1 MNIEHTCF
9 GFVGLGLIGG
19 SIAKTI
25 RRICPA
31 SRIVAYNRTPS
42 VLELAVA
49 EGIVDVACDRVDERF
64 SACDYIFLCMPVSF
78 NVAYLPVL
86 AGLIKDGCIIT
97 DVGSVK
103 TDIHKHVTDAGLE
116 KCFIG
121 GHPMA
126 GSDKTGYEH
135 ASDYL
140 IENAYYII
148 TPTAQVPKEAVD
160 NYYQL
165 VKELGAIPMILDY
178 QEHDYAAAAVS
189 HVPHI
194 IAYSLVH
201 LVMQSDNPQQTMRH
215 IAAGG
220 FKDMTRIASSSP
232 TMWQHICMTNSENV
246 CQVLDDFIDILQ
258 HAREKIVTHKETEL
272 YDFFDEAMQYRSNLS
287 SSKGLVP
294 SVYELYCDIHDEA
307 GAIATLA
314 TSLAVNNISIKN
326 IGIVHNREF
335 ENGVLHIEFYDN
347 EALSNAIGLLKK
359 KHYNIYTSNISKQTG
374 N

>member
-1 MNIEHTCF
+1 MNIKNTCF

-25 RRICPA
+25 KRISPE
-31 SRIVAYNRTPS
+31 SKIIAYNRTTS
-42 VLELAVA
+42 ILDLAKA
-49 EGIVDVACDRVDERF
+49 EGIVDLACDKVDARF
-64 SACDYIFLCMPVSF
+64 QECDYIFLCMPVSF
-78 NVAYLPVL
+78 NVEYLTVL
-86 AGLIKDGCIIT
+86 ADIKKESCIIT

-103 TDIHKHVTDAGLE
+103 TDIHKHVIRLGLE

-135 ASDYL
+135 ATDHL

-148 TPTAQVPKEAVD
+148 TPTSQSGKEDVD
-160 NYYQL
+160 NYYAL
-165 VKELGAIPMILDY
+165 VKQLGAIPMILDY
-178 QEHDYAAAAVS
+178 NEHDYAAAAVS
-189 HVPHI
+189 HVPHV
-194 IAYSLVH
+194 IAYSLVN
-201 LVMQSDNPQQTMRH
+201 LVKNSDNPQQTMKH

-232 TMWQHICMTNSENV
+232 VMWQHICMTNQENV
-246 CQVLDDFIDILQ
+246 CKVLDNFIDILQ
-258 HAREKIVTHKETEL
+258 NARTMITKHQDQEIYE
-272 YDFFDEAMQYRSNLS
+272 FFDEAMQYRSNLS
-287 SSKGLVP
+287 SSRGLVP

-335 ENGVLHIEFYDN
+335 ENGVLHIEFYDR
-347 EALSNAIGLLKK
+347 EALSKAMELLERQK
-359 KHYNIYTSNISKQTG
+359 YTIQRSSKQI
-374 N
+374 NK

>member
-1 MNIEHTCF
+1 MNMNNTCF

-25 RRICPA
+25 KRLYPESKI
-31 SRIVAYNRTPS
+31 IAYNRTHS
-42 VLELAVA
+42 VLELAKA
-49 EGIVDVACDRVDERF
+49 EGVVDIACEKVDERF
-64 SACDYIFLCMPVSF
+64 TECDYIFLCMPVSF
-78 NVAYLPVL
+78 NVEYLTTLSPI
-86 AGLIKDGCIIT
+86 IKEGCIIT

-103 TDIHKHVTDAGLE
+103 TDIHKHVTKLGLE

-135 ASDYL
+135 ATDHL

-148 TPTAQVPKEAVD
+148 TPTSQVSKEAVD
-160 NYYQL
+160 NYYNM
-165 VKELGAIPMILDY
+165 VKHLGAIPMILDCND
-178 QEHDYAAAAVS
+178 HDYAAAAVS
-189 HVPHI
+189 HVPHV
-194 IAYSLVH
+194 IAYSLVN
-201 LVMQSDNPQQTMRH
+201 LVKNSDNPQQTMKH

-232 TMWQHICMTNSENV
+232 IMWQHICMTNSNHV
-246 CQVLDDFIDILQ
+246 CKVLDDFIAILNQ
-258 HAREKIVTHKETEL
+258 AREQIANHKEEEI
-272 YDFFDEAMQYRSNLS
+272 YQFFDEAMQYRSNLS

-294 SVYELYCDIHDEA
+294 SVYELYCDIYDEA

-314 TSLAVNNISIKN
+314 TTLAVNNINIKN

-335 ENGVLHIEFYDN
+335 ENGVLHIEFYDDT
-347 EALSNAIGLLKK
+347 ALNNAIELLKK
-359 KHYNIYTSNISKQTG
+359 QRYTIQRTSKQQ
-374 N
+374 NNHR